1 MPNAAQRPPA
11 HRPRRAQAGSARRGC
26 SRWLQR
32 APACERS
39 DARQATRAATPR
51 RAWQRQVASAT
62 AASLRRRKSPCATAP
77 NSTWTKTMSRP
88 TSAHP
93 ASVITSLRLWRGK
106 LKQDTAPLRAV
117 FSPMIAPCAGVV
129 AASVRRR
136 THPRAQV
143 GVARLRLLRRPGVRH
158 RTDAVRY
165 VPYKTA
171 SHPGHHYVVPV
182 NSASLLQEP
191 AMKSP
196 SDDIP
201 DGGRRAGAGDHRLQQ
216 RQRHGRREQRHGHF
230 PRVDQSDQPLTGEMV
245 LGTAALPPSN
255 QDHPMIGDKDTRPRE
270 QQHADELKDWLAA
283 D

>member
-1 MPNAAQRPPA
+1 
-11 HRPRRAQAGSARRGC
+11 
-26 SRWLQR
+26 
-32 APACERS
+32 
-39 DARQATRAATPR
+39 
-51 RAWQRQVASAT
+51 
-62 AASLRRRKSPCATAP
+62 
-77 NSTWTKTMSRP
+77 MSRP

-93 ASVITSLRLWRGK
+93 SSVIASLRLWRG

-117 FSPMIAPCAGVV
+117 FSPMMTPCAGVV

-191 AMKSP
+191 AMKSHP
-196 SDDIP
+196 MTSQMAVAVLALVIIACSSVS
-201 DGGRRAGAGDHRLQQ
+201 G
-216 RQRHGRREQRHGHF
+216 
-230 PRVDQSDQPLTGEMV
+230 TGEGNSAM
-245 LGTAALPPSN
+245 GTPPGS
-255 QDHPMIGDKDTRPRE
+255 TRATSR
-270 QQHADELKDWLAA
+270 
-283 D
+283 